1 MEETIK
7 QMNSEKEFYG
17 EETKKRTLVHYI
29 VLLILL
35 LLLVYAVVMWISQRA
50 KVDELTKQNEEIE
63 AQIVLTQQQCDEYN
77 RILSTDDQNA
87 YMERIAIEKYGYGY
101 PGEKRYYFTSKE

>member
-1 MEETIK
+1 
-7 QMNSEKEFYG
+7 MNSEKEFYG
-17 EETKKRTLVHYI
+17 EGTRKRTLVHYI
-29 VLLILL
+29 VLVILL

-50 KVDELTKQNEEIE
+50 KVDELAKKNEEIQE
-63 AQIVLTQQQCDEYN
+63 QIMLTQQQCDEYN
-77 RILSTDDQNA
+77 RILNSDDQDA